1 MNAWRPDVGLEVVA
15 LDLEWSGEGSRAD
28 IFEVAAVRFGPAGEV
43 ASYQTLVRPGH
54 TIGLRMQR
62 LGGVDPRE
70 LEGAPPFAAIAGDL
84 EEFLGRRPIVG
95 HSIGADLEIL
105 ARHGMGLANDR
116 CDTFEVGRLLLPNL
130 AEYSLGSVAA
140 RLGVE
145 QAGARRAL
153 SDARVAGLVFLGLLK
168 IAQGLP
174 PAEHRELVL
183 LTGRAGWNSGAF
195 WRLLEQWM
203 VGRAGHQPQPPAQI
217 APDGLEGLN
226 AERPRHLARPLVAR
240 PERAALDVERLAGLL
255 ADEGPMARLFPGYE
269 ARPGQIAMLR
279 AVTAAFQR
287 DDHLLVE
294 AGTGIGKSVAYLIP
308 ALAHALA
315 NNTHVVISTNTISL
329 QDQLILKD
337 IPTLVACL
345 EQEQDLLPGLRELR
359 VAVLKGRT
367 NYLCLR
373 RWRAL
378 RQQLELV
385 GEDALAL
392 ARLGVWLR
400 DTATGDRSEIQFSPG
415 ERQLWSRVSAQNDNC
430 LATSC
435 PHLKDG
441 SCYLV
446 RARRQVEGAHLIVV
460 NHALLLS
467 DALRSGGSLP
477 EYRYLVID
485 EAHHL
490 EDVATDQL
498 GFDLERGSV
507 LNVIA
512 RLSER
517 TPGQLHGLLAEVATQ
532 LARYGGAVA
541 VRWTAPG
548 GSMDGL
554 WRRCEEARE
563 GAGQLFGLVTGLAMQ
578 EVRPTEYEARL
589 RLTPAIRGRSE
600 WGGVE
605 RRWEALDRGLEGL
618 EEGLAELHSALE
630 ECLPLGERQRDDL
643 LSELA
648 TTVYGLSG
656 LRGQLKAAVMGTP
669 DLVTWVAL
677 SGRGEGA
684 SLHGA
689 PLAVGPLLEKQLF
702 QRKSSVV
709 LASATL
715 QAGGTFDHFRERVGL
730 PAAAEVA
737 VDSPFDYRRAALVLL
752 PADLPEPNQPPYTAA
767 VADLL
772 RRLAWETQGRMLVLF
787 TSHASLRAVHRL
799 LAPQLEAND
808 ILVLGQGLD
817 GQPARLL
824 SALRQNSRTVVLGTS
839 SFWEGVDV
847 VGPAL
852 SVVVMARLPFAVPT
866 DPVFA
871 ARSECYEQP
880 FVQYALPEAVLR
892 FRQGFGRL
900 IRSTSDRGILVSLDR
915 RLEARSYGRIFLQS
929 LPPCPVVRLPAREV
943 PAHAGVWLAQAGHS
957 AASGDV

>member
-1 MNAWRPDVGLEVVA
+1 MNPLRSGAELEVVA
-15 LDLEWSGEGSRAD
+15 LDLEWSGQGSRAD
-28 IFEVAAVRFGPAGEV
+28 IFEVAAVRFGLGGEV
-43 ASYQTLVRPGH
+43 ASYQTLVRPMY
-54 TIGLRMQR
+54 TIGLRLQR

-70 LEGAPPFAAIAGDL
+70 LEGAPPFAAIARDL

-95 HSIGADLEIL
+95 HSIGADLEML
-105 ARHGMGLANDR
+105 ARHGMELANDR
-116 CDTFEVGRLLLPNL
+116 CDTFEVARLLLPNL

-140 RLGVE
+140 RLRVE
-145 QAGARRAL
+145 QVGAHRAR

-174 PAEHRELVL
+174 PAERRELVL
-183 LTGRAGWNSGAF
+183 LTGRAGWNSGVF
-195 WRLLEQWM
+195 WRLVEQWM
-203 VGRAGHQPQPPAQI
+203 AGRAGAADATQTGGHSPPD
-217 APDGLEGLN
+217 APN
-226 AERPRHLARPLVAR
+226 VERQRQVARPLVAR
-240 PERAALDVERLAGLL
+240 QGRAALDVERLAGVLGE
-255 ADEGPMARLFPGYE
+255 EGPLARRFPSYE

-279 AVTAAFQR
+279 AVATAFQQ
-287 DDHLLVE
+287 DDHLLAE
-294 AGTGIGKSVAYLIP
+294 AGTGIGKSIAYLIP
-308 ALAHALA
+308 ALAQALV

-337 IPTLVACL
+337 IPNLVACL
-345 EQEQDLLPGLRELR
+345 DQEQDLLPGLRDLR

-378 RQQLELV
+378 RQQLELG

-400 DTATGDRSEIQFSPG
+400 DTATGDRAEIQFSP
-415 ERQLWSRVSAQNDNC
+415 EDRQLWSRVSAQNDNC

-467 DALRSGGSLP
+467 DALHSGGLLP

-485 EAHHL
+485 EAHRL

-498 GFDLERGSV
+498 GFDIDRGTV

-512 RLSER
+512 RLSDR
-517 TPGQLHGLLAEVATQ
+517 TPGQLHGLLPEVATQ
-532 LARYGGAVA
+532 LGRHGGAVA

-563 GAGQLFGLVTGLAMQ
+563 GAGQLFSLVTGLAMQ

-589 RLTPAIRGRSE
+589 RLTPAMRGRSE
-600 WGGVE
+600 WGAVE
-605 RRWEALDRGLEGL
+605 RRWEALDRSLQGL
-618 EEGLAELHSALE
+618 EEGLAELHAALE

-648 TTVYGLSG
+648 TTVYGLSD
-656 LRGQLKAAVMGTP
+656 LRGQLHAAVLGTP

-677 SGRGEGA
+677 SGRGDGA

-715 QAGGTFDHFRERVGL
+715 RAGGTFDHFRERVGL
-730 PAAAEVA
+730 PASAEVA
-737 VDSPFDYRRAALVLL
+737 VDSPFDYGRAALLLL

-787 TSHASLRAVHRL
+787 TSHAALRAVHRL
-799 LAPQLEAND
+799 LAPELEAND

-824 SALRQNSRTVVLGTS
+824 SALRENSRTVVLGTS

-900 IRSTSDRGILVSLDR
+900 IRSSNDRGILVSLDR

-929 LPPCPVVRLPAREV
+929 LPPCPIVRLPAHEV
-943 PAHAGVWLAQAGHS
+943 PARAGVWLAEAGHS
-957 AASGDV
+957 FARGDA

>member
-1 MNAWRPDVGLEVVA
+1 MNPLRAGAGLEVVS
-15 LDLEWSGEGSRAD
+15 LDLEWSGEAPRAE
-28 IFEVAAVRFGPAGEV
+28 IFEVAAVRFTPAGEV
-43 ASYQTLVRPGH
+43 ATYQTMVRPGH
-54 TIGLRMQR
+54 TIDLLVQR
-62 LGGVDPRE
+62 LGGVDQRD

-84 EEFLGRRPIVG
+84 EEFVGRRIIVG
-95 HSIGADLEIL
+95 HSIGADLEML
-105 ARHGMGLANDR
+105 ARHGMDLANDR
-116 CDTFEVGRLLLPNL
+116 CDTLEVARLLLPNL

-145 QAGARRAL
+145 QAGAHRAL
-153 SDARVAGLVFLGLLK
+153 SDARAAGLVFLGLLR

-174 PAEHRELVL
+174 PAERRDLVL
-183 LTGRAGWNSGAF
+183 LTGRSGWNSDAF
-195 WRLLEQWM
+195 WRLVEPWM
-203 VGRAGHQPQPPAQI
+203 AAARGNGAQQRATEI
-217 APDGLEGLN
+217 ASDGLEGPD
-226 AERPRHLARPLVAR
+226 AARRHVARSLVAR
-240 PERAALDVERLAGLL
+240 QERVALDIDRLAGLL
-255 ADEGPMARLFPGYE
+255 GEEGAMARHFPGYE

-279 AVTAAFQR
+279 AVAEAFQS

-308 ALAHALA
+308 ALAHGLA

-329 QDQLILKD
+329 QDQLTLKD
-337 IPTLVACL
+337 IPALVACL
-345 EQEQDLLPGLRELR
+345 EQESSLLPGLSDLR

-378 RQQLELV
+378 RQQLELG
-385 GEDALAL
+385 GEDALAV

-400 DTATGDRSEIQFSPG
+400 DTATGDRSELQFSPG
-415 ERQLWSRVSAQNDNC
+415 ERQVWSRVSAQNDNC

-435 PHLKDG
+435 PHVRDG
-441 SCYLV
+441 GCFLV
-446 RARRQVEGAHLIVV
+446 RARRGVEGAHLIVV

-467 DALRSGGSLP
+467 DALSSAGSLP
-477 EYRYLVID
+477 EYRYLVVD
-485 EAHHL
+485 EAHRL

-498 GFDLERGSV
+498 GFAIESGSV

-517 TPGQLHGLLAEVATQ
+517 TSGQMHGFLAEAATQ
-532 LARYGGAVA
+532 LSRYGGAA
-541 VRWTAPG
+541 ARRWTTPG

-554 WRRCEEARE
+554 GRRCEEARE
-563 GAGQLFGLVTGLAMQ
+563 GAGVLFTLITSLALQ

-589 RLTPAIRGRSE
+589 RLTPAMRGRSE
-600 WGGVE
+600 WSGIE
-605 RRWEALDRGLEGL
+605 RRWEGLDRTLEGL
-618 EEGLAELHSALE
+618 EEGLADLHAALE
-630 ECLPLGERQRDDL
+630 ECLPFGEGQRDDL

-648 TTVYGLSG
+648 TTVYAVSDLQ
-656 LRGQLKAAVMGTP
+656 GQLKAGVMGSP

-677 SGRGEGA
+677 SVRRDGA

-715 QAGGTFDHFRERVGL
+715 RAGGTFDHFRERIGL
-730 PAAAEVA
+730 AAAAEVA

-772 RRLAWETQGRMLVLF
+772 RRLARETQGRMLVLF

-799 LAPQLEAND
+799 LAPPLEANG

-824 SALRQNSRTVVLGTS
+824 NALRQNSRTVVLGTS

-852 SVVVMARLPFAVPT
+852 SVVVMARLPFAVPS

-900 IRSTSDRGILVSLDR
+900 IRSTTDRGILVSLDR

-929 LPPCPVVRLPAREV
+929 LPPCPVVRLPARDV
-943 PAHAGVWLAQAGHS
+943 PAHAGVWLARAGQS
-957 AASGDV
+957 PTGDG